1 MFVYQQDYQKKVCH
15 DRNPSKGLYSNSST
29 KKQTFKKVFITFGAK
44 FK

>member
-1 MFVYQQDYQKKVCH
+1 MFVYQQDYRKKIA
-15 DRNPSKGLYSNSST
+15 SKGLYSNSST

>member
-1 MFVYQQDYQKKVCH
+1 LSINKIIGRKFATTEIA
-15 DRNPSKGLYSNSST
+15 SKGLYSNSST